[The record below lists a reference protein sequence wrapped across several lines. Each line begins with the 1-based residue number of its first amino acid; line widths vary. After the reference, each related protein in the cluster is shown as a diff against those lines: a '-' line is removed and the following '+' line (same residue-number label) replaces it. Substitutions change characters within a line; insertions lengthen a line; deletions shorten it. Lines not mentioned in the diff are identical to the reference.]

1 MGKFACVGSYGCHL
15 PCSSA
20 CLAPLSFHE
29 KKVDEINGMHGL
41 LVVEELGFIF
51 FMYCS
56 VG

>member
-20 CLAPLSFHE
+20 CLAPLPFHE
-29 KKVDEINGMHGL
+29 KKVDEINGMYGL

-51 FMYCS
+51 FMYGS